1 MTQEKANRWKLFLCL
16 GIFIWFITNLLQGIF
31 TEIHE
36 DEAYYAL
43 YGENLAWG
51 YFDHPPMVGLMT
63 FLSSILFSGTL
74 GVRFFTIIVSCL
86 TLFVAWKIVDEQSPN
101 NDKVLTFF
109 TITFSIVML
118 NVYGFITT
126 PDASLILFSS
136 LFLLVYQSYL
146 KGSTWPKALLMGLLM
161 ALMMYSKYHAALLLA
176 LIVLSNLSL
185 LKDGRFWVAAMFAIL
200 LYVPHILW
208 QFEADF
214 PSLKYHLIQR
224 NSSFR
229 WSYLLE
235 YLPNQLLVFN
245 PLVFGAMVY
254 LLVKHRPKDAFERGL
269 YFIIIGFFV
278 FFFFSSFRGHV
289 EPHWT
294 MACAIPVVVL
304 IYRKCQIDLK
314 LNRFISRIVL
324 PSILLIVVMRV
335 LLLTPAAE
343 RFGFYEKHQ
352 YYKAI
357 EEVAGDKPVV
367 FPSSFQKPSLYHF
380 FTGKEASTVRPYY
393 MRKTQFDLWQKD
405 LQWLGDSVF
414 ICGDVYSVGQ
424 CFHKNDTVFDG
435 YMATHF
441 QSANRLSCQFRIIN
455 SGLDEVPVLHHGDTL
470 FIDFSIENP
479 SDIAIDFQHD
489 ELSMVIKAQ
498 YLKNNDFCFCK
509 YDNNIL
515 IEPHSAY
522 QGHLFTVVGDD
533 IPTGDNRFAL
543 GIGDRVIS
551 SVTDDSCIDV
561 VIK

>member
-16 GIFIWFITNLLQGIF
+16 GIFIWFVTNLLQGIF

-86 TLFVAWKIVDEQSPN
+86 TLFVVWKIVDEQSPN
-101 NDKVLTFF
+101 NGKVLTFF

-146 KGSTWPKALLMGLLM
+146 KESTWPKALLMGLLVS
-161 ALMMYSKYHAALLLA
+161 LMMYSKYHASLLLA

-185 LKDGRFWVAAMFAIL
+185 LKDGKFWVAAMFAIL

-214 PSLKYHLIQR
+214 PSLKYHLVQR
-224 NSSFR
+224 NSSFQ

-254 LLVKHRPKDAFERGL
+254 LLVKHRPKDVFERGL
-269 YFIIIGFFV
+269 HFIIIGFFV
-278 FFFFSSFRGHV
+278 FFFFSSLRGHV

-294 MACAIPVVVL
+294 MVCTIPIVVL
-304 IYRKCQIDLK
+304 IYRKCQMDDK
-314 LNRFISRIVL
+314 LHRFVRCFVMPSVL
-324 PSILLIVVMRV
+324 LVAVMRV
-335 LLLTPAAE
+335 LLLTPMAG
-343 RFGFYEKHQ
+343 RFGFYGKQQ

-367 FPSSFQKPSLYHF
+367 FPTSFQAPSLYHF
-380 FTGKEASTVRPYY
+380 FTGKEASTVRNYY
-393 MRKTQFDLWQKD
+393 ERKTQFDLWQKD

-414 ICGDVYSVGQ
+414 ICGKVYGV
-424 CFHKNDTVFDG
+424 DTVFHRNDTAFSG
-435 YMATHF
+435 YMATNYM
-441 QSANRLSCQFRIIN
+441 STNRLSCRFSIAN
-455 SGLDEVPVLHHGDTL
+455 AGVDETPVFHHGDTL
-470 FIDFSIENP
+470 YLDFSIENP
-479 SDIAIDFQHD
+479 SDVPVAFSSPEFPMTI
-489 ELSMVIKAQ
+489 MVK
-498 YLKNNDFCFCK
+498 YLESDDSSFCK
-509 YDNNIL
+509 YDPDFVIK
-515 IEPHSAY
+515 PHSIY
-522 QGHLFTVVGDD
+522 HGKLSTVVGDD
-533 IPTGDNRFAL
+533 VEIGNNRLAL
-543 GIGDRVIS
+543 GIGDLVIFS
-551 SVTDDSCIDV
+551 ITDESCIDI

>member
-101 NDKVLTFF
+101 NDKVLIFF

-254 LLVKHRPKDAFERGL
+254 LLVKHRPKDVFERGL
-269 YFIIIGFFV
+269 YFIIIGFLSVIF
-278 FFFFSSFRGHV
+278 
-289 EPHWT
+289 
-294 MACAIPVVVL
+294 
-304 IYRKCQIDLK
+304 
-314 LNRFISRIVL
+314 
-324 PSILLIVVMRV
+324 SIL
-335 LLLTPAAE
+335 
-343 RFGFYEKHQ
+343 G
-352 YYKAI
+352 
-357 EEVAGDKPVV
+357 
-367 FPSSFQKPSLYHF
+367 
-380 FTGKEASTVRPYY
+380 
-393 MRKTQFDLWQKD
+393 
-405 LQWLGDSVF
+405 
-414 ICGDVYSVGQ
+414 
-424 CFHKNDTVFDG
+424 
-435 YMATHF
+435 
-441 QSANRLSCQFRIIN
+441 
-455 SGLDEVPVLHHGDTL
+455 
-470 FIDFSIENP
+470 
-479 SDIAIDFQHD
+479 
-489 ELSMVIKAQ
+489 
-498 YLKNNDFCFCK
+498 
-509 YDNNIL
+509 
-515 IEPHSAY
+515 
-522 QGHLFTVVGDD
+522 
-533 IPTGDNRFAL
+533 
-543 GIGDRVIS
+543 
-551 SVTDDSCIDV
+551 
-561 VIK
+561 